1 MKTFNSYKKNIRL
14 SISEENEG
22 TDTIIQNIY
31 NFDVYADKNSEE
43 YQINVKNYLL
53 RYAIFGAI
61 DPYYFKSFYGFG
73 IKYLKLH
80 LNDWRR
86 YYYDI
91 YIENYKLSQA
101 NFRINSYYL
110 LFYEFYN
117 LYLNGLDIK
126 VNFYIR
132 QLYGGTDLYECDP
145 DGVNIKNLDKLTT
158 PISNSKCKNRKSL
171 INRLFNF
178 NGEKI

>member
-1 MKTFNSYKKNIRL
+1 M
-14 SISEENEG
+14 
-22 TDTIIQNIY
+22 
-31 NFDVYADKNSEE
+31 
-43 YQINVKNYLL
+43 L

-178 NGEKI
+178 NGEKIITGYITPDSYFDIYAEINKETNSIDINPLLTSQLKIDSTAK